1 MFGSG
6 SPVESYMHIMNLAPL
21 STFSK
26 SSTGY
31 MLDDKNKQLHST
43 RDCYKSSTLQCKRG
57 SHQSTSSIQ
66 PHCVTRVAI
75 DFLSGYRFH
84 GACEKCRRARTN
96 LSNCKL
102 SNL

>member
-6 SPVESYMHIMNLAPL
+6 SPIESYMHIMILAPL

-43 RDCYKSSTLQCKRG
+43 RDCYKRSSLECERRSQ
-57 SHQSTSSIQ
+57 HSTSSIQ
-66 PHCVTRVAI
+66 PHCVTRVG
-75 DFLSGYRFH
+75 D
-84 GACEKCRRARTN
+84 
-96 LSNCKL
+96 
-102 SNL
+102 

>member
-6 SPVESYMHIMNLAPL
+6 SPVESYMHIMILAPL

-43 RDCYKSSTLQCKRG
+43 RDCYKSSSLRCKRG
-57 SHQSTSSIQ
+57 SQQSNSSVQ
-66 PHCVTRVAI
+66 PHCVTRVG
-75 DFLSGYRFH
+75 D
-84 GACEKCRRARTN
+84 
-96 LSNCKL
+96 
-102 SNL
+102 

>member
-6 SPVESYMHIMNLAPL
+6 SPVESYMHIMILAPL

-43 RDCYKSSTLQCKRG
+43 RDCYKSSSLEWERG
-57 SHQSTSSIQ
+57 SQQSTSSRQ
-66 PHCVTRVAI
+66 PHCVTRVG
-75 DFLSGYRFH
+75 D
-84 GACEKCRRARTN
+84 
-96 LSNCKL
+96 
-102 SNL
+102 